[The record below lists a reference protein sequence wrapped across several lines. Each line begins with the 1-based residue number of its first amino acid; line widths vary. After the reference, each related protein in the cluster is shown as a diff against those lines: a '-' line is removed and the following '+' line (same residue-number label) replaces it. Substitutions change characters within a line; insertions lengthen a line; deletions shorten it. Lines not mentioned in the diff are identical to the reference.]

1 VAGNGPV
8 RLRPTTHHSYAM
20 SIAKVKRVLG
30 RHQLQTLTPMQ
41 IESFYAPLLAT
52 GRRGA
57 SVRKKS
63 WEGGLRAG

>member
-1 VAGNGPV
+1 
-8 RLRPTTHHSYAM
+8 M